1 MAAGVSMAVSSGSGS
16 GSGSGSA
23 SGSGSSIGMGAD
35 IGVGVG
41 ARAGIG
47 SDAPVLLAWARSA
60 VQPRGG
66 ALAHLAA
73 HEIGAPVVQA
83 LLARS
88 GIAASAV
95 DTVVCG
101 NALGAGGNPA
111 RMVALAAGLPDGT
124 AAFSVDTQCCSGLDA
139 VALGA
144 GLIASGQA
152 QVVVA
157 GGAEAWSRSPIRQ
170 HRPRTPQE
178 LPVVYARPAFAPDP
192 LRDPDLALA
201 AARHAAQA
209 SISRVAQDAF
219 AILSHSRTLAGRA
232 AMADEIVAIG
242 EATHDRY
249 ARLLTAERAA
259 RMPVEAM
266 ADAGVGPAADPRA
279 TALSRLAVSPQADG
293 AAFVLMASPRAAAA
307 LGAAASLR
315 WCGALAL
322 GTAPEMPLLAA
333 SHAAHK
339 LLQRHGVAPAALWGI
354 ELHDA
359 FAVQALAFAAAL
371 AIDPERLNRCGG
383 GLARGHP
390 IGASGAISLVRLLAD
405 MARDAPAGALGLTA
419 IAAAGGLG
427 SAALIERL

>member
-1 MAAGVSMAVSSGSGS
+1 MATGVSLAVGTGAGAGVGTGSGS
-16 GSGSGSA
+16 G
-23 SGSGSSIGMGAD
+23 MGA
-35 IGVGVG
+35 G
-41 ARAGIG
+41 AGAGAGAGIG
-47 SDAPVLLAWARSA
+47 PDAPVLLAWARSA

-73 HEIGAPVVQA
+73 HEIGAPIVQA

-95 DTVVCG
+95 DALVCG

-111 RMVALAAGLPDGT
+111 RMVALAAGLSDST

-170 HRPRTPQE
+170 HRPQTPQD
-178 LPVVYARPAFAPDP
+178 LPVAYERPAFAPDP
-192 LRDPDLALA
+192 RRDPDLALA

-209 SISRVAQDAF
+209 GISRVAQDAF

-232 AMADEIVAIG
+232 AMAEEIVAIG

-259 RMPVEAM
+259 RMPVEAL
-266 ADAGVGPAADPRA
+266 ADAGAGPAADPRA
-279 TALSRLAVSPQADG
+279 TAVSRLAVSPQADG
-293 AAFVLMASPRAAAA
+293 AAFVLLASPRAAAA
-307 LGAAASLR
+307 LGATASLR

-333 SHAAHK
+333 SHAAHH

-371 AIDPERLNRCGG
+371 AIDPERLNRFGG

-419 IAAAGGLG
+419 IAAAGGVG